1 MNSGFY
7 TPEPPEAPG
16 RVEVLEVASRW
27 VSVAWGAP
35 YSGHAPISHYVVQFH
50 EDELGDSP
58 WSNVTVGGGSRTAR
72 LGALRPA
79 TSYTIR
85 LLAVNDVGAGPPSE
99 STMAVTLQEDVVAEP
114 TSSESIL
121 IRWKPPLV
129 SYSHGE
135 ILGYQVAF
143 REVSS
148 ATPGAQ
154 QVRSVR
160 GRNRLEV
167 TLPSLRQYTRYEV
180 SVRAFNLVG
189 SGPSSPQLYVTTL
202 EGVPDMPPQD
212 LRCTAL
218 TSQSVRVRWEPPPLE
233 RRNGVVEGYKVF
245 YKHANPRQGNN
256 TSTTTSFCACDFP
269 ITAGGS
275 PDVEVKKTTNL
286 ETNLHGLT
294 KFTNYSVRVLGFTA
308 AGEGVRSSPI
318 YCTTEEDVPGAPEQV
333 KALAMTSDSIMV
345 AWTRPSEPNVPA
357 RIASFSRR
365 VVAGAGQSVVLP
377 CHAVGLPAPSRS
389 WRGPSGGSIP
399 SGSHHLKVLPD
410 HGLALAQLRLE
421 DAGNYTCLAENVFG
435 RDEVMYGV
443 TVQVAPSPPVLV
455 AGSSTAHS
463 LALQWRVPD
472 TGGSPITVSIDS
484 DRKMYNL
491 EGVKCG
497 TTYKL
502 YLTATNAVGSGKP
515 SQTIS
520 AATKGGAPK
529 VPVQDDFLVVNSTS
543 VTLILEAWPSNGC
556 PLLYFVV
563 EYRPRGQSEWTLV
576 SNNVQQEELVIPDLA
591 PANWYAVRVSA
602 HNDAGSSQQEFFM
615 VEGVFMKW
623 NCLPRNY
630 SGYKQGDAVYGAKS
644 LAELENQRNSDQQ
657 GVDHGQ
663 PGQLYSPSP
672 ARKGD
677 SSLSGQKGSDTS
689 GQDYEI
695 CPYATFSLPGAGSNT
710 PNNTKTMDYSIQFQT
725 FSQQECYAGQ
735 PRPGTSS
742 RSGGKHE
749 YYARVRGKSNS
760 SRSSGDIK
768 MALPRTSKSPPDGLS
783 LGNSPTVPTRTA
795 SLLVASGTR

>member
-1 MNSGFY
+1 MIIY
-7 TPEPPEAPG
+7 LTVKEPPEAPG

-99 STMAVTLQEDVVAEP
+99 STMAVTLQEAPSGPPTDVVAEP

-245 YKHANPRQGNN
+245 YKHANPRQG
-256 TSTTTSFCACDFP
+256 
-269 ITAGGS
+269 GS

-345 AWTRPSEPNVPA
+345 AWTRPSEPNGYIVKYFVYIRSTQNNGNKDVHKDTVFGDRELIFEARRLKEFQRYEFWMTAATVVGEGPSSPRVSQSPISRVPA

-455 AGSSTAHS
+455 VGSSTAHS

-472 TGGSPITVSIDS
+472 TGGSPITGYTLHYKNNVDDWQKVSIDS

-497 TTYKL
+497 NTYKL

-515 SQTIS
+515 SQTTS

-576 SNNVQQEELVIPDLA
+576 SNNVQQEEMVIPDLA

-602 HNDAGSSQQEFFM
+602 HNDAGSSQQEF
-615 VEGVFMKW
+615 VFATRTRAGEIIVPDLAPDVSEQQSTLYAHLNVIIPIISGIICTIAVSICVCIFVHRSLQQLGDVPTKLPLKLLAGYGLDQ
-623 NCLPRNY
+623 NCLIH
-630 SGYKQGDAVYGAKS
+630 
-644 LAELENQRNSDQQ
+644 L
-657 GVDHGQ
+657 H
-663 PGQLYSPSP
+663 
-672 ARKGD
+672 
-677 SSLSGQKGSDTS
+677 
-689 GQDYEI
+689 
-695 CPYATFSLPGAGSNT
+695 
-710 PNNTKTMDYSIQFQT
+710 
-725 FSQQECYAGQ
+725 
-735 PRPGTSS
+735 
-742 RSGGKHE
+742 
-749 YYARVRGKSNS
+749 
-760 SRSSGDIK
+760 IK
-768 MALPRTSKSPPDGLS
+768 
-783 LGNSPTVPTRTA
+783 
-795 SLLVASGTR
+795 